1 MEWESSE
8 REGVPSH
15 TRLSITCCESEN
27 GSEGIFE
34 LLIRSKKA
42 AKVGWMVERGGERVP
57 PSTAWMAGR
66 FLRYLST
73 KDSPL
78 AESVSLKPQRADQ
91 SPLP

>member
-1 MEWESSE
+1 MPISAQSWVGPITDEWSRRVA

-42 AKVGWMVERGGERVP
+42 AKVGWMVERGGERALP
-57 PSTAWMAGR
+57 KHRMDGR
-66 FLRYLST
+66 SFSALS
-73 KDSPL
+73 
-78 AESVSLKPQRADQ
+78 EH
-91 SPLP
+91 

>member
-1 MEWESSE
+1 MERQSSE

-42 AKVGWMVERGGERVP
+42 AKVGWMVERGGERGEGP
-57 PSTAWMAGR
+57 PKHRMDGR
-66 FLRYLST
+66 SFSALS
-73 KDSPL
+73 
-78 AESVSLKPQRADQ
+78 EH
-91 SPLP
+91 

>member
-1 MEWESSE
+1 MPISAQSWVGPITDEWSWESSE

-42 AKVGWMVERGGERVP
+42 AKVGWMVGRLERGGERALP
-57 PSTAWMAGR
+57 KHRMDGR
-66 FLRYLST
+66 SFSALS
-73 KDSPL
+73 
-78 AESVSLKPQRADQ
+78 EH
-91 SPLP
+91 

>member
-1 MEWESSE
+1 MPISAQSWVGPITDEWSGRVV

-42 AKVGWMVERGGERVP
+42 AKVGWMVERGGERGEGP
-57 PSTAWMAGR
+57 PPKHRMDGR
-66 FLRYLST
+66 SFSALS
-73 KDSPL
+73 
-78 AESVSLKPQRADQ
+78 EH
-91 SPLP
+91 